1 MPGTLSTVGDLF
13 DGYGASA
20 RGLTVA
26 AFDEMVGRDGAAR
39 VPYAA
44 VASSLAQMGPEDVSA
59 RASRLARAFM
69 DQGVTFDLDGE
80 ERPFPLDVVPR
91 IFTGAEWSKVAA
103 GVAQRV
109 RALELFLADAYGAA
123 RIVSDGLIPH
133 EVITSSPGFVRAAY
147 GYSPPN
153 GVRIHV
159 AGIDVV
165 RDEDGEFRVLEDNVR
180 SPSGVSYVLANRAAM
195 ARVLPELFWGQPI
208 QMVTDYPARLISALR
223 RAAPASVQD
232 PTVVVLTPGVHN
244 SAFYEHALLARLM
257 GVHLVEGRDLV
268 CHGTDVFLRTTEGE
282 VPVHVIYRRIDDEY
296 LDPLQFRPESL
307 VGCPGVV
314 NAARAGRVT
323 IANGVGNGVA
333 DDKLIY
339 TYVPAMI
346 RYYLGEDPILHNVET
361 MHLVDDGVRKDALSR
376 RGDLVFK
383 RVDGSGGKG
392 LVIGPAATGAEL
404 DQLAL
409 DVECDP
415 RHWIAQRLVALST
428 SPTWV
433 DNTMVRRHVDLRPFA
448 VNDGED
454 VWVLPGGLTRVALGE
469 GGLVVN
475 SSQGGGSKDTWVVGG
490 GLSMPLLPPRQVAPF
505 QAGPPMD
512 VGPAS
517 DGELGVQQQ
526 QATAT
531 ATGPG
536 MPVTRALLSRVAE
549 SIFWVGPVRGAGR
562 GNGAHP
568 RRLGVPGPRAE
579 RRRGLARGPPPPRRH
594 GAPRF
599 GHRDALAGDGA
610 PGDRS
615 REQVVHRRCAGG
627 GPGEHTGGAARRARG
642 VLGAHQRHLGR
653 AAVAVGGR
661 PPGRAGVLPLLR
673 EDPVRRHDG
682 PGRHHDEPRPDLAL
696 LHLGPLPGA
705 HRRGRPSA
713 GHGGVRRGVRQRPR
727 HAVALLRRL

>member
-1 MPGTLSTVGDLF
+1 VGDLF
-13 DGYGASA
+13 DDYRSA
-20 RGLTVA
+20 GCGPGEA
-26 AFDEMVGRDGAAR
+26 AFDEMVDRDGEAR
-39 VPYAA
+39 LPYAA
-44 VASSLAQMGPEDVSA
+44 AATSLAQLGPDDVSS

-91 IFTGAEWSKVAA
+91 IFTGNEWARVSG
-103 GVAQRV
+103 GVEQRV
-109 RALELFLADAYGAA
+109 RALEHFLADVYGSA
-123 RIVSDGLIPH
+123 RIVSDGLVPH
-133 EVITSSPGFVRAAY
+133 DVITTSPGFVRAAY
-147 GYSPPN
+147 GFAPPN
-153 GVRIHV
+153 DVRIHV

-165 RDEDGEFRVLEDNVR
+165 RDEDGEFRVLEDNLR

-208 QMVTDYPARLISALR
+208 QMVNDYPARLINALR

-333 DDKLIY
+333 DDKLVY

-346 RYYLGEDPILHNVET
+346 RYYLGEEPILQNVET
-361 MHLVDDGVRKDALSR
+361 MHLVDGAIRKDALAR

-409 DVECDP
+409 EVEADP

-433 DNTMVRRHVDLRPFA
+433 DNTMVPRHVDLRPFA
-448 VNDGED
+448 VNDGENI
-454 VWVLPGGLTRVALGE
+454 WVLPGGLTRVALRE

-475 SSQGGGSKDTWVVGG
+475 SSQGGGSKDTWVIGG
-490 GLSMPLLPPRQVAPF
+490 GMSTPALPPRQF
-505 QAGPPMD
+505 TTLLAGPPQD
-512 VGPAS
+512 EGPFS
-517 DGELGVQQQ
+517 DGDACVQQQ
-526 QATAT
+526 QQQQ
-531 ATGPG
+531 
-536 MPVTRALLSRVAE
+536 S
-549 SIFWVGPVRGAGR
+549 
-562 GNGAHP
+562 
-568 RRLGVPGPRAE
+568 
-579 RRRGLARGPPPPRRH
+579 
-594 GAPRF
+594 
-599 GHRDALAGDGA
+599 
-610 PGDRS
+610 
-615 REQVVHRRCAGG
+615 
-627 GPGEHTGGAARRARG
+627 RAR
-642 VLGAHQRHLGR
+642 
-653 AAVAVGGR
+653 
-661 PPGRAGVLPLLR
+661 
-673 EDPVRRHDG
+673 E
-682 PGRHHDEPRPDLAL
+682 
-696 LHLGPLPGA
+696 
-705 HRRGRPSA
+705 GRPSRMA
-713 GHGGVRRGVRQRPR
+713 LQGR
-727 HAVALLRRL
+727 HPSS

>member
-1 MPGTLSTVGDLF
+1 MPGTLRPVGDLF

-20 RGLTVA
+20 SGLTAA
-26 AFDEMVGRDGAAR
+26 AFDEMVGRDGSAR
-39 VPYAA
+39 APYAA
-44 VASSLAQMGPEDVSA
+44 VASSLAQMGPDDVSA

-91 IFTGAEWSKVAA
+91 IFTSGEWSRVAA

-109 RALELFLADAYGAA
+109 RALELFLDDVYGAA

-133 EVITSSPGFVRAAY
+133 EVVTSSPGFVRAAY
-147 GYSPPN
+147 GYTPPN

-159 AGIDVV
+159 AGIDVI
-165 RDEDGEFRVLEDNVR
+165 RDEDGEFRVLEDNLR

-208 QMVTDYPARLISALR
+208 QMVTDYPAHLISALR
-223 RAAPASVQD
+223 RSAPASVQE

-282 VPVHVIYRRIDDEY
+282 VPVHVIYRRSDDEY

-307 VGCPGVV
+307 VGCPGIV

-333 DDKLIY
+333 DDKLVY
-339 TYVPAMI
+339 TYVPSMI
-346 RYYLGEDPILHNVET
+346 RYYLGEDPILQNVET
-361 MHLVDDGVRKDALSR
+361 MHLVDNAVRKDALTR
-376 RGDLVFK
+376 RDELVFK

-404 DQLAL
+404 DELAL
-409 DVECDP
+409 EVEADP
-415 RHWIAQRLVALST
+415 RHWIAQRVVALST

-433 DNTMVRRHVDLRPFA
+433 DQSMVRRHVDLRPFA

-454 VWVLPGGLTRVALGE
+454 IWVLPGGLTRVALQE

-490 GLSMPLLPPRQVAPF
+490 GLSMPVLPPRQASPLM
-505 QAGPPMD
+505 AGPPMD
-512 VGPAS
+512 AGPRAES
-517 DGELGVQQQ
+517 ENGVQQQ
-526 QATAT
+526 QQQQ
-531 ATGPG
+531 
-536 MPVTRALLSRVAE
+536 SR
-549 SIFWVGPVRGAGR
+549 
-562 GNGAHP
+562 
-568 RRLGVPGPRAE
+568 
-579 RRRGLARGPPPPRRH
+579 
-594 GAPRF
+594 
-599 GHRDALAGDGA
+599 
-610 PGDRS
+610 
-615 REQVVHRRCAGG
+615 
-627 GPGEHTGGAARRARG
+627 
-642 VLGAHQRHLGR
+642 
-653 AAVAVGGR
+653 
-661 PPGRAGVLPLLR
+661 
-673 EDPVRRHDG
+673 
-682 PGRHHDEPRPDLAL
+682 
-696 LHLGPLPGA
+696 
-705 HRRGRPSA
+705 SA
-713 GHGGVRRGVRQRPR
+713 GQSQSQSQSPS
-727 HAVALLRRL
+727 VAPW

>member
-1 MPGTLSTVGDLF
+1 MSYPPTCTDWFSCAPSPAVRGHETRAKHGPGTVGRVGDLF
-13 DGYGASA
+13 DGYGSCA
-20 RGLTVA
+20 RGLTA
-26 AFDEMVGRDGAAR
+26 HAFDEMVGRDGTAR
-39 VPYAA
+39 TPYVA
-44 VASSLAQMGPEDVSA
+44 VASSLAQMGPDDVSA
-59 RASRLARAFM
+59 RATRLARAFM

-91 IFTGAEWSKVAA
+91 IFTGAEWSTVAA

-109 RALELFLADAYGAA
+109 RALERFLADIYGAA

-147 GYSPPN
+147 GFSPPN

-159 AGIDVV
+159 AGIDVI
-165 RDEDGEFRVLEDNVR
+165 RDEDGEFRVLEDNLR
-180 SPSGVSYVLANRAAM
+180 SPSGVSYVLANRSAM
-195 ARVLPELFWGQPI
+195 ERVLPELFWGQPI
-208 QMVTDYPARLISALR
+208 QMVTDYPARLINALR

-282 VPVHVIYRRIDDEY
+282 VPVHVIYRRIDDDY
-296 LDPLQFRPESL
+296 LDPLQFRPDSL
-307 VGCPGVV
+307 VGCPGII

-333 DDKLIY
+333 DDKLVY

-361 MHLVDDGVRKDALSR
+361 MHLVDDAVRKDALSR

-392 LVIGPAATGAEL
+392 LVIGPSATGAEL
-404 DQLAL
+404 DELAL
-409 DVECDP
+409 EVEADP
-415 RHWIAQRLVALST
+415 RHWIAQRVVALST

-454 VWVLPGGLTRVALGE
+454 IWVLPGGLTRVALGE

-490 GLSMPLLPPRQVAPF
+490 GLSMPVLPPRQVLPF

-512 VGPAS
+512 VGPVPDA
-517 DGELGVQQQ
+517 ELGVQQQ
-526 QATAT
+526 QQQQQQQHQQQWQRLHQ
-531 ATGPG
+531 
-536 MPVTRALLSRVAE
+536 PV
-549 SIFWVGPVRGAGR
+549 P
-562 GNGAHP
+562 
-568 RRLGVPGPRAE
+568 
-579 RRRGLARGPPPPRRH
+579 
-594 GAPRF
+594 
-599 GHRDALAGDGA
+599 
-610 PGDRS
+610 
-615 REQVVHRRCAGG
+615 
-627 GPGEHTGGAARRARG
+627 
-642 VLGAHQRHLGR
+642 HQRGSAR
-653 AAVAVGGR
+653 A
-661 PPGRAGVLPLLR
+661 
-673 EDPVRRHDG
+673 
-682 PGRHHDEPRPDLAL
+682 
-696 LHLGPLPGA
+696 
-705 HRRGRPSA
+705 
-713 GHGGVRRGVRQRPR
+713 
-727 HAVALLRRL
+727 

>member
-1 MPGTLSTVGDLF
+1 MPGTLRPVGDLF

-20 RGLTVA
+20 RGLTEA

-39 VPYAA
+39 APYAA
-44 VASSLAQMGPEDVSA
+44 VAASLAQMGPDDVSA

-91 IFTGAEWSKVAA
+91 IFTSAEWSRVAD

-109 RALELFLADAYGAA
+109 RALELFLDDVYGAA

-133 EVITSSPGFVRAAY
+133 DVVTSSPGFVRAAY
-147 GYSPPN
+147 GFTPPN

-159 AGIDVV
+159 AGIDVI
-165 RDEDGEFRVLEDNVR
+165 RDEDGEFRVLEDNLR

-208 QMVTDYPARLISALR
+208 QMVTDYPAHLVNALR
-223 RAAPASVQD
+223 RSAPASVQE

-282 VPVHVIYRRIDDEY
+282 VPVHVIYRRIDDDY

-307 VGCPGVV
+307 VGCPGIV

-333 DDKLIY
+333 DDKLVY
-339 TYVPAMI
+339 TYVPSMI
-346 RYYLGEDPILHNVET
+346 RYYLGEDPILQNVET
-361 MHLVDDGVRKDALSR
+361 MHLVDNAVRKDALTR
-376 RGDLVFK
+376 RDELVFK

-392 LVIGPAATGAEL
+392 LVIGPAASGAEL
-404 DQLAL
+404 DELAL
-409 DVECDP
+409 EVEADP
-415 RHWIAQRLVALST
+415 RHWIAQRVVALST

-433 DNTMVRRHVDLRPFA
+433 DRSMVRRHVDLRPFA

-454 VWVLPGGLTRVALGE
+454 IWVLPGGLTRVALQE

-490 GLSMPLLPPRQVAPF
+490 GLSMPVLPPRQASPLL
-505 QAGPPMD
+505 AGPPMD
-512 VGPAS
+512 VGPRADS
-517 DGELGVQQQ
+517 ENGVQQQ
-526 QATAT
+526 QQQQQQ
-531 ATGPG
+531 
-536 MPVTRALLSRVAE
+536 VAP
-549 SIFWVGPVRGAGR
+549 W
-562 GNGAHP
+562 
-568 RRLGVPGPRAE
+568 
-579 RRRGLARGPPPPRRH
+579 
-594 GAPRF
+594 
-599 GHRDALAGDGA
+599 
-610 PGDRS
+610 
-615 REQVVHRRCAGG
+615 
-627 GPGEHTGGAARRARG
+627 
-642 VLGAHQRHLGR
+642 
-653 AAVAVGGR
+653 
-661 PPGRAGVLPLLR
+661 
-673 EDPVRRHDG
+673 
-682 PGRHHDEPRPDLAL
+682 
-696 LHLGPLPGA
+696 
-705 HRRGRPSA
+705 
-713 GHGGVRRGVRQRPR
+713 
-727 HAVALLRRL
+727 